1 MNLKI
6 KIRTNVLDETSFEH
20 YRINRFIGKIFSIL
34 GEESNADPLKGT
46 NPNSIFPI
54 FRLKLGNDQSFYLL
68 LIFFCFNPY
77 DY

>member
-34 GEESNADPLKGT
+34 GEESKAGP
-46 NPNSIFPI
+46 
-54 FRLKLGNDQSFYLL
+54 
-68 LIFFCFNPY
+68 
-77 DY
+77 